1 MNKRFRNLAKGLS
14 LTSMLFVFQACYG
27 SPQDMDSDVHISGVV
42 LSDTT
47 ENPIQNIKV
56 KLINKDSGMIQSQQ
70 TDTNGEFSIY
80 TDPSNSYE
88 LNFTDVDST
97 ENNIYI
103 EKDTIISNVG
113 ENVYLKISLEKQ

>member
-1 MNKRFRNLAKGLS
+1 MNKKLRNIAKGLS

-27 SPQDMDSDVHISGVV
+27 SPQDMDPDVHISGIV

-70 TDTNGEFSIY
+70 TDENGRFSIY

-88 LNFTDVDST
+88 LNFSDIDST
-97 ENNIYI
+97 ENNVYI

-113 ENVYLKISLEKQ
+113 GSTYLKISLEKQ

>member
-14 LTSMLFVFQACYG
+14 LTSMLFIFQACYG
-27 SPQDMDSDVHISGVV
+27 SPQDMDPDVHISGIV

-47 ENPIQNIKV
+47 ENPIPNIKV
-56 KLINKDSGMIQSQQ
+56 KLINKESGMIQNQQ
-70 TDTNGEFSIY
+70 TDENGEFSIY
-80 TDPSNSYE
+80 TGSSSSYE
-88 LNFTDVDST
+88 LNFADIDST
-97 ENNIYI
+97 ENNVYI